1 MKHSARQARSS
12 GIARIAVRGGAA
24 ASTAA
29 VIVAGAAAFA
39 PGTAGAAVRTTAG
52 LTLNPPDQGN
62 VTAPAGAP
70 VDLHSSVTPVTS
82 YQGLTW
88 TASGLPTGLTMNAST
103 GAITGTPDTPG
114 SYTAKETA
122 TSPDGT
128 SGSDYFAVTITPAAT
143 YKATVNGSAG
153 LIRNAY
159 SGKYLNV
166 MANTYAAGSKIAQ
179 WDSSGKSHE
188 RFEIINVEGTSGG
201 KVVSEAGYL
210 EAISPSGAKF
220 YVVPDGTGQ
229 LRLGQRVPASPD
241 LAGIAASPEA
251 MLKYGSYYT
260 FLNDWNGDS
269 ADVMDDSGSGTANG
283 TPVIAYPDNGGKNQQ
298 WSLP

>member
-1 MKHSARQARSS
+1 M
-12 GIARIAVRGGAA
+12 
-24 ASTAA
+24 
-29 VIVAGAAAFA
+29 
-39 PGTAGAAVRTTAG
+39 
-52 LTLNPPDQGN
+52 D
-62 VTAPAGAP
+62 
-70 VDLHSSVTPVTS
+70 
-82 YQGLTW
+82 
-88 TASGLPTGLTMNAST
+88 AST
-103 GAITGTPDTPG
+103 GAITGIPDTPG

-128 SGSDYFAVTITPAAT
+128 SGSDYFAVTITAAAT

-153 LIRNAY
+153 LIQNAR

-166 MANTYAAGSKIAQ
+166 VANTYAAGSKLVQ
-179 WDSSGKSHE
+179 WDISGKSHE
-188 RFEIINVEGTSGG
+188 TFEIINVEGTSGG

-229 LRLGQRVPASPD
+229 LELGPQVPASPN
-241 LAGIAASPEA
+241 LADIAASPEA

-260 FLNDWNGDS
+260 FLNDWNGDG

-283 TPVIAYPDNGGKNQQ
+283 TPVIAYPNDGGKNQQ